1 MIFSHSSVFSIIAK
15 PSVITCTISRT
26 LPGISFSMIYAS
38 LLVKTNRIARIL
50 AGSKKRFPTRKPRFM
65 SAGAQLVITSLLV
78 SIEVRFVKIFFFF
91 LHKNDKKN
99 CLGSCSC
106 NNANT

>member
-15 PSVITCTISRT
+15 PSVISCTISRT
-26 LPGISFSMIYAS
+26 FPGISFSMIYAS

-78 SIEVRFVKIFFFF
+78 SIEVRFLNFFFI
-91 LHKNDKKN
+91 KKN
-99 CLGSCSC
+99 
-106 NNANT
+106 N